1 MSAEARLQKEYIRIQ
16 KEKIPYVFTVPDSS
30 NWLIWH
36 FVIHSLSSPYSEGV
50 YYGQLEFTPTYPW
63 SPPSMKLITPNGRFE
78 SNKTIC
84 TTHSNYHPE
93 SWTPAWSVRTILIGL
108 VSHMLGSDGGVGT
121 ISSSNL
127 TKSNLAKNSMAWNM
141 NDNKFLDV
149 FAEYLNLFSNFEA
162 VVEVDNKNRLKT
174 KLIDSLPTIGLIAG
188 VAFLFILVS
197 KRSSL
202 LS

>member
-1 MSAEARLQKEYIRIQ
+1 MSAEARLQKEYISIQ

-36 FVIHSLSSPYSEGV
+36 FVIHGLSSPYTEGV
-50 YYGQLEFTPTYPW
+50 YYGQLEFTPS

-84 TTHSNYHPE
+84 TTHSSYHPE

-108 VSHMLGSDGGVGT
+108 VSHMLGNDGGIGT
-121 ISSSNL
+121 ISTNNL
-127 TKSNLAKNSMAWNM
+127 TKTQLAKSSMAWNLK
-141 NDNKFLDV
+141 NGKFLQV
-149 FAEYLNLFSNFEA
+149 FAEYLNLFSNCEA
-162 VVEVDNKNRLKT
+162 VVEVDNKNRLIT
-174 KLIDSLPTIGLIAG
+174 KLQDNLPTIGLITG
-188 VAFLFILVS
+188 VAVLFILLS
-197 KRSSL
+197 KRASI